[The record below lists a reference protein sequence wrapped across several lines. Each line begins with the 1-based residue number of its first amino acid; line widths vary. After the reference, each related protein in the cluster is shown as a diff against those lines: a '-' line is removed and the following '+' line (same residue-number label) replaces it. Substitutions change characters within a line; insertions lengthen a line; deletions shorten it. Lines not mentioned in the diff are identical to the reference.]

1 LASTTTITL
10 AKIKY
15 IGVRCYIRLRAANDV
30 IIDKL

>member
-1 LASTTTITL
+1 LTGTTTIRL

-15 IGVRCYIRLRAANDV
+15 IGVGCYIRLRAANDV